1 MEKLKGEIHAINC
14 RYMDFH
20 VLSDDGLRKQ
30 MASYEKIIKESK
42 DREKV
47 LEELAIDV
55 FALLK
60 ETLRRL
66 SFRDLKV
73 QATQKDIYLAQH
85 FDFVGIQEEKAIWH
99 RKWEVE
105 GQQSEWNMVYY
116 DEQLMGGLS
125 LHRGYAVQMATG
137 EGKTLTAT
145 LPAFLH
151 AMTHEGVH
159 IMTTNQYLSRRDMQQ
174 TRPLYMFYGLSVGS
188 NWSFNKKEAY
198 SCDVTFGPIREF
210 VFDYLRDRLVKD
222 VSEKVQSYH
231 EFAIIDEIDSILID
245 SAKTPYII
253 GTSSLEDA
261 TIYSKTDSVVT
272 DFLKSDRSMFS
283 SDIHT
288 KDVLIT
294 ESGKKWLRNK
304 TGCSELFVYNRKYQ
318 IPDYLT
324 LSYVEKK
331 KWNDTLK
338 FQNAIYASLEA
349 HTVYIKDVD
358 YIIKEGSIVIVDANT
373 GRPLPSSRWEYGI
386 HEAVEAKEKL
396 DIKPSLRT
404 SAVISLKNYM
414 RLYKK
419 KAGMS
424 GTVSKISCY
433 LEEIYGM
440 NCISIPT
447 HRPLIRKDYPL
458 RIFKN
463 YNDKWNAIIDYVCRI
478 HEEGRPILIG
488 CSSVKESKDM
498 AEALIKRSLDFNLI
512 NAVNENREAYFVSQ
526 AGIEN
531 HITIGTSM
539 AGRGT
544 DIKLSLNAKE
554 KGGLVVIGT
563 NPFSSV
569 RIDNQLK
576 GRAGRQGDPGS
587 SQFFASLDDS
597 IVGCLS
603 AELREELMDKSVK
616 IDSFELPSSFES
628 YFEKAQQLSEEKFI
642 RDCLATE
649 RKDDVL
655 APYRISHY
663 TERDRILKDD
673 DFALVTYER
682 LWKRKEDMDMNILRM
697 KSMHKLA
704 SNMIHSFA
712 EINKRLDVF
721 DIPFSFHQN
730 LYTIS
735 FRVSDQYSDLRKF
748 IIELVRQLK
757 LKILDLSWSKFLVYY
772 MEKLD
777 DYEINK
783 IPKKIMEEK
792 TKDNRLLA
800 LALRYSTIPIT
811 PPDDSYVADKGHD
824 ARCRHRRR
832 NRR

>member
-1 MEKLKGEIHAINC
+1 MEELKEEILAINC
-14 RYMDFH
+14 RYKDFYD
-20 VLSDDGLRKQ
+20 LSDDGLRNQ
-30 MASYEKIIKESK
+30 MALYEKTIKESK
-42 DREKV
+42 DKEKV

-55 FALLK
+55 FAILK

-66 SFRDLKV
+66 SYRDLKV
-73 QATQKDIYLAQH
+73 QATQKDIYLAKH
-85 FDFVGIQEEKAIWH
+85 FDFVDIQEGEAIWH
-99 RKWEVE
+99 RQWEVE
-105 GQQSEWNMVYY
+105 GQQTEWDMVYY

-125 LHRGYAVQMATG
+125 LHRSYAVQMATG

-151 AMTHEGVH
+151 AMTHKGVH

-188 NWSFNKKEAY
+188 NLSFNKKEAY
-198 SCDVTFGPIREF
+198 SYDVTFGPIREF
-210 VFDYLRDRLVKD
+210 VFDYLSDRLVKD
-222 VSEKVQSYH
+222 VREKVQSGH

-253 GTSSLEDA
+253 GTYSSEDT

-272 DFLKSDRSMFS
+272 DFLKSDRGMFS
-283 SDIHT
+283 YDHHT
-288 KDVLIT
+288 KKVSIT
-294 ESGKKWLRNK
+294 ESGKTWLRNK
-304 TGCSELFVYNRKYQ
+304 TGCAELFVYNRKYQ
-318 IPDYLT
+318 IPDYFT

-331 KWNDTLK
+331 KWDDILK
-338 FQNAIYASLEA
+338 LQNAIYASLEA

-358 YIIKEGSIVIVDANT
+358 YIIKQACIVIVDANT
-373 GRPLPSSRWEYGI
+373 GRPLPSNRWEYGI

-396 DIKPSLRT
+396 NIEPSLNT
-404 SAVISLKNYM
+404 SAVISLKNFM
-414 RLYKK
+414 QLYKK

-424 GTVSKISCY
+424 GTVSQISY
-433 LEEIYGM
+433 SLKEIYGM
-440 NCISIPT
+440 DCISIPT
-447 HRPLIRKDYPL
+447 HRPMIRKDYSL

-463 YNDKWNAIIDYVCRI
+463 YDNKWNAIIDYVCRI
-478 HEEGRPILIG
+478 HEDGRPILIG

-498 AEALIKRSLDFNLI
+498 AEALVKRNLDFNLI
-512 NAVNENREAYFVSQ
+512 NAINENREAYFVSK

-544 DIKLSLNAKE
+544 DIKLSLNAKK

-563 NPFSSV
+563 SPFSSV

-597 IVGCLS
+597 IIDYLP
-603 AELREELMDKSVK
+603 AEQRDELMGKSGK

-628 YFEKAQQLSEEKFI
+628 YFEKAQHLSEEKYI
-642 RDCLATE
+642 KDCIASE
-649 RKDDVL
+649 RKDDIL
-655 APYRISHY
+655 APYRNSHY
-663 TERDRILKDD
+663 AERDRILKDND
-673 DFALVTYER
+673 YAFTIYER
-682 LWKRKEDMDMNILRM
+682 LWKTKEQMDMNMLRL
-697 KSMHKLA
+697 KSMHQLA
-704 SNMIHSFA
+704 SNMMHSFA
-712 EINKRLDVF
+712 EVNKRLDVF

-735 FRVSDQYSDLRKF
+735 FPVSNQYLDMREF

-757 LKILDLSWSKFLVYY
+757 LKILDLSWSKFLKYF

-777 DYEINK
+777 NYEIDK
-783 IPKKIMEEK
+783 IPEKIMGEK
-792 TKDNRLLA
+792 LKDDRLLA
-800 LALRYSTIPIT
+800 LVLRYSTIPIT
-811 PPDDSYVADKGHD
+811 PPDDSYVADKEHD